1 MKTAYVTVLSTDSY
15 LPGVLVL
22 YKSLMKT
29 LPVHPFLTL
38 LTTDISTTTHDA
50 LNRHNIAFS
59 VMDKDIMNPHEGVDT
74 EDRWYHTYA
83 KLGIFGLSQYDKIV
97 YLDADMIILQN
108 IDELFD
114 KPHMSAV
121 NAGGLLPENAHWIQ
135 LNSGLM
141 VIEPSD
147 ALFKDMVSKIGKIEQ
162 AERKDNYSDQG
173 FLHAYY
179 PDWPQHTELHLSHVY
194 NMFDCL
200 VAQHRESFGYWI
212 KGMHPEGKENSKQ
225 IKIVHFIGK
234 VKPWN
239 EHPGW
244 DEKDDWARTRRFWIY
259 EYENL
264 SR

>member
-1 MKTAYVTVLSTDSY
+1 MKNVYVTVLSTDSY

-22 YKSLMKT
+22 YHSLIKTLPAHPFLALLTNNLSSETMKT
-29 LPVHPFLTL
+29 LNSHAIDYL
-38 LTTDISTTTHDA
+38 IM
-50 LNRHNIAFS
+50 NQN
-59 VMDKDIMNPHEGVDT
+59 IMNPHDGVDSN
-74 EDRWYHTYA
+74 DRWYHTYA
-83 KLGIFGLSQYDKIV
+83 KLGIFGLSQYDKVV
-97 YLDADMIILQN
+97 YLDADMIVLHN
-108 IDELFD
+108 IDELFE

-121 NAGGLLPENAHWIQ
+121 AAGSLLPENAHWVQ

-147 ALFKDMVSKIGKIEQ
+147 SLFQDMISKIGHIEQ

-179 PDWPQHTELHLSHVY
+179 PDWPQRTELHLSHVY

-200 VAQHRESFGYWI
+200 ITQHREQHEFYIEDWHP
-212 KGMHPEGKENSKQ
+212 KGREK
-225 IKIVHFIGK
+225 IKIIHYIGQK
-234 VKPWN
+234 KPWD

-244 DEKDDWARTRRFWIY
+244 GVDDFSRTRRFWIW

-264 SR
+264 

>member
-22 YKSLMKT
+22 FHSLMKT
-29 LPVHPFLTL
+29 LPAHPFLTL
-38 LTTDISTTTHDA
+38 LTNDLSKETMDTLTKHAID
-50 LNRHNIAFS
+50 FS
-59 VMDKDIMNPHEGVDT
+59 VMDQNIMNPHEGVDT
-74 EDRWYHTYA
+74 DDRWYHTYA
-83 KLGIFGLSQYDKIV
+83 KLGIFGLSQYDKLV

-108 IDELFD
+108 IDELFE

-121 NAGGLLPENAHWIQ
+121 NSGGLLPENAHWIQ

-141 VIEPSD
+141 VLEPSK
-147 ALFKDMVSKIGKIEQ
+147 ALFQDMVSKIGHIEQ

-179 PDWPQHTELHLSHVY
+179 PDWPQRPDLHLSHVY

-200 VAQHRESFGYWI
+200 VTPHREKLGFWI
-212 KGMHPEGKENSKQ
+212 EGWHEEGTEK
-225 IKIVHFIGK
+225 IKIIHFIGK
-234 VKPWN
+234 TKPWN

-244 DEKDDWARTRRFWIY
+244 GEDDLSRARRFWIW

-264 SR
+264 